1 MRTPND
7 HQRYLIEEFVEAYQ
21 ERRMTRREL
30 LRRSFL
36 ATGSLAMTATTLVI
50 LGCGSDD
57 SEPEP
62 SSGEA
67 TSPPAPS
74 AEAGATTAPESTA
87 PSGEPEDDSAVEASD
102 ITFAGP
108 TGEIFAYLARPAA
121 EGPYPGVLI
130 IHENRGLL
138 PHFKDVARRYA
149 SEGFVG
155 LAVDLASRLGGSDTA
170 AESLGQIPPVDLVA
184 DLQAGLDHLKQQDFV
199 RADAL
204 GVSGFCFGGGYT
216 FDMAAASPDIKAAV
230 PYYGTARRAISMGL
244 AETQAAVLVMYGET
258 DSRITGEQDD
268 VRATLEQAGVPFEIM
283 VHQGAGHAFFNDT
296 GSRYDPA
303 AADAAWTATLAWFRE
318 YLGV

>member
-1 MRTPND
+1 MRIPND

-21 ERRMTRREL
+21 ERRMSRREL

-57 SEPEP
+57 SDPEP

-67 TSPPAPS
+67 TLPPAPS
-74 AEAGATTAPESTA
+74 AEAATTTAPEATA
-87 PSGEPEDDSAVEASD
+87 PPGEPEDDPDVEASD
-102 ITFAGP
+102 ITFEGP
-108 TGEIFAYLARPAA
+108 ASEIFAYLARPAA
-121 EGPYPGVLI
+121 EGPYPGILI

-149 SEGFVG
+149 SEGFVA

-170 AESLGQIPPVDLVA
+170 AESLGQIPPEDLVA

-199 RADAL
+199 RANAL
-204 GVSGFCFGGGYT
+204 GVTGFCFGGGYT
-216 FDMAAASPDIKAAV
+216 FDLAAASPDVKAAV
-230 PYYGTARRAISMGL
+230 PYYGTARRSISMGL
-244 AETQAAVLVMYGET
+244 AETDAAMLVMYGET
-258 DSRITGEQDD
+258 DSRITGERPD
-268 VRATLEQAGVPFEIM
+268 VEVALEQTGAPFEIM
-283 VHQGAGHAFFNDT
+283 VHAGAGHAFFNDT
-296 GSRYDPA
+296 GGNYNPA

-318 YLGV
+318 HLGA